1 MAIPKQLTDVIDQ
14 VVRKDELTMQ
24 NRKLIMKIALSMG
37 VGTYEVS
44 QYIEEAERAKAQ
56 KLHQRRTRQLPRLR
70 TRCACIRRQNC
81 FAYT

>member
-44 QYIEEAERAKAQ
+44 QYIEEAERK
-56 KLHQRRTRQLPRLR
+56 
-70 TRCACIRRQNC
+70 
-81 FAYT
+81 